1 MFSKTRVAVLRGGP
15 SSEYHV
21 SLKTGGTV
29 LANLPEKY
37 HGLDVLIDLDGVWHL
52 KGKPESPESILGK
65 VDVVWNA
72 LHGEYGEDGAVQHIL
87 ECHNIPFTGSTRLAS
102 AFAFSKGLAKQ
113 IVTDAGIKTPYYG
126 ILRREEIPSLE
137 SLAEELYRTFP
148 QPSIVKP
155 LARGSSIGIAVV
167 STPAELLC
175 ALEATFALSDSALV
189 EEYLEGKE
197 ASLGIIEGYRGEKH
211 YVLVPTEIARHPEKL
226 FFDFETKYG
235 EAPRHISPG
244 GFSATEKAE
253 LQKLAESVHK
263 LLGLRHYSRSEFIV
277 HPTRGIFFIEA
288 DTLPDLHPDISPFL
302 LSLNAVGGTLPHLI
316 DHVLTLALVRKQ

>member
-52 KGKPESPESILGK
+52 KGRPESPESILGK

-87 ECHNIPFTGSTRLAS
+87 EAHNVPFTGSPRLPS
-102 AFAFSKGLAKQ
+102 ALAFSKGLAKQ
-113 IVTDAGIKTPYYG
+113 LVIGAGIQTPYYG

-137 SLAEELYRTFP
+137 SITEELYRTFP

-155 LARGSSIGIAVV
+155 LSRGSSIGVAVV
-167 STPAELLC
+167 RAPEELLF
-175 ALEATFALSDSALV
+175 ALETAFALSDAVLV
-189 EEYLEGKE
+189 EEYIEGKE
-197 ASLGIIEGYRGEKH
+197 ACMGVIEGYRGDKH

-226 FFDFETKYG
+226 FFDFETKYAD
-235 EAPRHISPG
+235 APRHSCPG
-244 GFSATEKAE
+244 RFSTSEKAE
-253 LQKLAESVHK
+253 LQKLAKDIHK

-277 HPTRGIFFIEA
+277 HPTRGIYFLEA
-288 DTLPDLHPDISPFL
+288 DSLPDLHENISPFL

-316 DHVLTLALVRKQ
+316 DHVLTLALTRN